1 MVLDGLNADGGGDV
15 AFAGARSSDQ
25 DNILGI
31 FHELAAVQLP
41 DGGFVD
47 LTGLEVKA
55 REVLVGREA
64 RYLGL
69 VGD

>member
-1 MVLDGLNADGGGDV
+1 MWL
-15 AFAGARSSDQ
+15 FAGARSPDQ

-31 FHELAAVQLP
+31 FHERAAVQLP

-47 LTGLEVKA
+47 LAGLEVKA

-69 VGD
+69 VGIWARIATVAPLA